1 MAETLEIELLRTFH
15 AVVRFG
21 QFLAAS
27 SFLNKSPSAVSLH
40 VRRLEALAGGRLLER
55 DNQTVNLTPLGRRFA
70 LQSAELLQLHDRLL
84 AGFTAPVASG
94 RVRLGISEEYAGAVL
109 ECTLP
114 HLAADFPDLE
124 LEVETGSSGRL
135 HMRLQ
140 RGQLDLA
147 LLVEPL
153 DGLPADSRCVQTFG
167 LTQPVWAAA
176 RDYTPD
182 LAKPVPLAL
191 HGKGCPYRS
200 VAIDTLSRQ
209 GRRWRAVI
217 VSAGVTALESAV
229 EAGLAIGIVD
239 RARVRQGMRILSEA
253 EGFAELPLHELRLV
267 RAPGELSDAGE
278 VLAGLIGHGFQMGVT
293 SDKR

>member
-1 MAETLEIELLRTFH
+1 MAETLDIELLRTFH

-70 LQSAELLQLHDRLL
+70 LQSAELLLLHDRLL
-84 AGFTAPVASG
+84 AGFTTPVASG
-94 RVRLGISEEYAGAVL
+94 RIRLGISEEYAGAVL
-109 ECTLP
+109 GCTLP
-114 HLAADFPDLE
+114 HLAADFPHIE

-135 HMRLQ
+135 QSRLQ

-147 LLVEPL
+147 LLVEPVE
-153 DGLPADSRCVQTFG
+153 GAPADPHCVRTFG
-167 LTQPVWAAA
+167 LTQPVWVAAH
-176 RDYTPD
+176 DYTSDP
-182 LAKPVPLAL
+182 AKPVPLAL

-200 VAIDTLSRQ
+200 VAVDALSRQ

-217 VSAGVTALESAV
+217 MSAGVTALETAI

-239 RARVRQGMRILSEA
+239 RAQVRSGMRVLTLTD
-253 EGFAELPLHELRLV
+253 GFPELPLHELRLV
-267 RAPGELSDAGE
+267 RAPGALSEAGE
-278 VLAGLIGHGFQMGVT
+278 VLVGLIGHGFRLT
-293 SDKR
+293 R

>member
-40 VRRLEALAGGRLLER
+40 IRRLEALAGGRLLER
-55 DNQTVNLTPLGRRFA
+55 DNQTVSLTPLGRRFA
-70 LQSAELLQLHDRLL
+70 LQSAELVLLHDRLL
-84 AGFTAPVASG
+84 AGFTAPMASG

-109 ECTLP
+109 GCTLP
-114 HLAADFPDLE
+114 RLAADFPHIE

-135 HMRLQ
+135 HSRLQ
-140 RGQLDLA
+140 RGQLDIA
-147 LLVEPL
+147 LLVEPA
-153 DGLPADSRCVQTFG
+153 DGAEADPQCIKTFG
-167 LTQPVWAAA
+167 LTQPVWVAAH
-176 RDYTPD
+176 DFTPD
-182 LAKPVPLAL
+182 FAKPIPLAL

-200 VAIDTLSRQ
+200 VAIDALTRQ

-217 VSAGVTALESAV
+217 MSAGVTALETAI

-239 RARVRQGMRILSEA
+239 RAQVRQGMRILTTA
-253 EGFAELPLHELRLV
+253 DGFAELPLHELRLV
-267 RAPGELSDAGE
+267 RAPGELSEAGE
-278 VLAGLIGHGFQMGVT
+278 VLVSLVGHGF
-293 SDKR
+293 SLKR

>member
-1 MAETLEIELLRTFH
+1 MTDTLDIELLRTFH

-27 SFLNKSPSAVSLH
+27 SFLHKSPSAVSLH
-40 VRRLEALAGGRLLER
+40 VRRLEVLAGGRLLER

-84 AGFTAPVASG
+84 AGFTAPVVSG
-94 RVRLGISEEYAGAVL
+94 RVRLGISEEYAGAL
-109 ECTLP
+109 LGCTLP
-114 HLAADFPDLE
+114 RLTADFPHIE

-135 HMRLQ
+135 EMRLQ

-147 LLVEPL
+147 LLVEPV
-153 DGLPADSRCVQTFG
+153 DGMPADSRCVKTFG
-167 LTQPVWAAA
+167 LTQPVWVAAH
-176 RDYTPD
+176 DFTPD

-200 VAIDTLSRQ
+200 VAVDALTGQ

-217 VSAGVTALESAV
+217 MSAGVTALETAI

-239 RARVRQGMRILSEA
+239 RAQVRQGMRILSA
-253 EGFAELPLHELRLV
+253 ADGFPQLPPHQLRLV
-267 RAPGELSDAGE
+267 RAPGELSEAGE
-278 VLAGLIGHGFQMGVT
+278 VLVGLIGDGFQLGALQEN
-293 SDKR
+293 R